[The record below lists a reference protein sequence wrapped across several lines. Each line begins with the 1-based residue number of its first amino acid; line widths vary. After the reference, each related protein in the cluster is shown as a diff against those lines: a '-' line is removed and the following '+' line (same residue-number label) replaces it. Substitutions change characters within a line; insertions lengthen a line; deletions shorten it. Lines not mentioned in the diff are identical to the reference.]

1 MGAFKLVVC
10 YWYLDIT
17 RRGTVVTRWI
27 CFVQAPGSTPGGEA
41 HPIFPLREASRV
53 SKEADGNPLAY

>member
-17 RRGTVVTRWI
+17 RLGTVVTRWI

-41 HPIFPLREASRV
+41 HSIFSLREASRV